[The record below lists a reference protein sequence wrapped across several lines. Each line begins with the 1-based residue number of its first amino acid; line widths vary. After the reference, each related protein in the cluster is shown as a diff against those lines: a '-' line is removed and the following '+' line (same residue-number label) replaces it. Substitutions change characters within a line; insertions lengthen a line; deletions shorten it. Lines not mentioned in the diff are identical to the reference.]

1 MTKPARTILK
11 QYQYLSGY
19 DQREGEQFA
28 LFDDG
33 PQRLIKGFDQGQTK
47 SPKWDSASRPIRRA
61 TLESKRRIGEVISS
75 ATAEAKAAVE
85 ESGETPLEYMIRV
98 MRDPKANARR
108 RDAMAAAAAPYV
120 HHRLSSTEHS
130 GSGGGPVQ
138 VVIQTGFVYDDAAG
152 A

>member
-1 MTKPARTILK
+1 MILTEHEEDDSLLASTDLTARWC
-11 QYQYLSGY
+11 
-19 DQREGEQFA
+19 A
-28 LFDDG
+28 L
-33 PQRLIKGFDQGQTK
+33 PTGQE
-47 SPKWDSASRPIRRA
+47 
-61 TLESKRRIGEVISS
+61 TL
-75 ATAEAKAAVE
+75 
-85 ESGETPLEYMIRV
+85 LEYMIRV

-130 GSGGGPVQ
+130 GPGGDAVQ

>member
-1 MTKPARTILK
+1 MPRGGKRA
-11 QYQYLSGY
+11 GA
-19 DQREGEQFA
+19 G
-28 LFDDG
+28 
-33 PQRLIKGFDQGQTK
+33 
-47 SPKWDSASRPIRRA
+47 RPRGA
-61 TLESKRRIGEVISS
+61 VNK

-130 GSGGGPVQ
+130 GPGDGPVR
-138 VVIQTGFVYDDAAG
+138 VIIHTGFAYDDDAGVKPGKPAG
-152 A
+152 ATGGA